1 MLLTPPGLA
10 PPSHQRP
17 RIERPLCTR
26 ECARGPSRH
35 CGGRTGGHLAVG
47 DIRITYISL
56 LAPFY
61 KILDDNSWR
70 SKVRQPSRRSST
82 VRSRSVASP
91 RSRQSTIASP
101 SCASTTNG
109 PKKRPCIVANV
120 GQSSAEVC
128 IMGTFEGAFVDKIH
142 KDLRPHLAILV
153 SRKSKHKGDWLQD
166 SKMRHLHSQ
175 PEWYQSKGNVQYI
188 VPLMHDISLDD
199 IKDRWLAS
207 SRQKINGAEP
217 RSPDSLAVDPPP
229 EGYYMDERN
238 LLGLYDYAEETA
250 RQLKYLSGD
259 RAYRRRLRRIL
270 DEKMATSKE
279 PDQSNASV
287 KTFDSYAPSID
298 SVLSHAA
305 APSII
310 ENTPSTPEEPSRWR
324 ASLKRMSTALSM
336 TSTSIQTTAGKR
348 CSVSD
353 DQCPKTPKAAKQ
365 GFDTSSIQSKI
376 SKRPISLKESPKA
389 NILPP
394 SIASPNQ
401 FAALTCQ

>member
-1 MLLTPPGLA
+1 MLLPPPGLA
-10 PPSHQRP
+10 PPSQP
-17 RIERPLCTR
+17 RSRVERLRCTR
-26 ECARGPSRH
+26 
-35 CGGRTGGHLAVG
+35 

-61 KILDDNSWR
+61 KILDDCSGR

-91 RSRQSTIASP
+91 RSRQSTVASP

-109 PKKRPCIVANV
+109 PKKRPCIVVNV

-128 IMGTFEGAFVDKIH
+128 IMGTFEGAFVDRIH

-153 SRKSKHKGDWLQD
+153 SRKSKHKGDWLQN

-175 PEWYQSKGNVQYI
+175 PEWYQAKGNVQYI
-188 VPLMHDISLDD
+188 VPLLHDIDLDE

-207 SRQKINGAEP
+207 GRQKAGGDEL
-217 RSPDSLAVDPPP
+217 RSPDHLAADSSA

-279 PDQSNASV
+279 PADSNASV
-287 KTFDSYAPSID
+287 ITFDSYAPSIQT
-298 SVLSHAA
+298 VLSEAA
-305 APSII
+305 APSFI
-310 ENTPSTPEEPSRWR
+310 ENTPSVREDPSGWR
-324 ASLKRMSTALSM
+324 ASLKRVSTALSM
-336 TSTSIQTTAGKR
+336 TSTSSRTTTGKR
-348 CSVSD
+348 PSVSD
-353 DQCPKTPKAAKQ
+353 DGCPKTPKAAKL
-365 GFDTSSIQSKI
+365 GFDTSSIRSKDSRRSI
-376 SKRPISLKESPKA
+376 PLMKSTKDNTPQ
-389 NILPP
+389 P
-394 SIASPNQ
+394 SVASPNKYE
-401 FAALTCQ
+401 ALACQ